1 MHPPHDSPHGIY
13 LTSAGLLSHKII
25 VVCLQPAQQII
36 VVYIQS
42 VPQFV
47 LPDNDMHP
55 PHDNG
60 SVGEKDNRHELM
72 SDCKDQAGPLLK
84 AQFRNLAGPM

>member
-1 MHPPHDSPHGIY
+1 M
-13 LTSAGLLSHKII
+13 SAGLLSHK
-25 VVCLQPAQQII
+25 II

-55 PHDNG
+55 LHDNG
-60 SVGEKDNRHELM
+60 SVGEKDGCHKLM

-84 AQFRNLAGPM
+84 AQFRNPAGPM

>member
-1 MHPPHDSPHGIY
+1 
-13 LTSAGLLSHKII
+13 
-25 VVCLQPAQQII
+25 
-36 VVYIQS
+36 

-47 LPDNDMHP
+47 PPDSDMHP

-60 SVGEKDNRHELM
+60 SVGEKDGRHELM

-84 AQFRNLAGPM
+84 AQFRNPAGPAGPM